1 MRNLLLL
8 LPLSLLAGCA
18 GSTPSADTPPS
29 LLAPCDR
36 PVSLPDRALSDRE
49 VEVLWGRDRAALVT
63 CRSRHE
69 GLAATFSQ
77 F

>member
-18 GSTPSADTPPS
+18 GSTPSADAPPS
-29 LLAPCDR
+29 LLVPCDR
-36 PVSLPDRALSDRE
+36 PVILPDRALSDRD
-49 VEVLWGRDRAALVT
+49 VELLWGRDRAALVA

>member
-18 GSTPSADTPPS
+18 GSTPSADAPPS
-29 LLAPCDR
+29 LLVPCDR
-36 PVSLPDRALSDRE
+36 PVILPDRALSDRE
-49 VEVLWGRDRAALVT
+49 VELLWGRDRAALVA

-69 GLAATFSQ
+69 GLAQQITQ
-77 F
+77 